1 MALTKKHNK
10 KPKRK
15 IEKTLKKGRIYIL
28 ATFNNTIINITA
40 TSTETDAIRLDDSF
54 NNTIINITDMQG
66 NSVCWGSSGAAGF
79 RGSRKSTPYA
89 AMSAI
94 SSVLKKARAMGLN
107 EAEVFIKG
115 PGTGREAALKMLRT
129 SGLRVPLIADVTPI
143 AHNGCRAKKRR
154 RG

>member
-1 MALTKKHNK
+1 MALTKKQNK
-10 KPKRK
+10 KSKRK

-28 ATFNNTIINITA
+28 AT
-40 TSTETDAIRLDDSF
+40 F

-94 SSVLKKARAMGLN
+94 SSVLKKARAVGLN

-115 PGTGREAALKMLRT
+115 PGTGREAALKILRT

-143 AHNGCRAKKRR
+143 AHNGCRPKKRR

>member
-1 MALTKKHNK
+1 MTLTKKQNK
-10 KPKRK
+10 KSKRK
-15 IEKTLKKGRIYIL
+15 IEKTLRKGRIYIL
-28 ATFNNTIINITA
+28 AT
-40 TSTETDAIRLDDSF
+40 F

>member
-1 MALTKKHNK
+1 MAITKNQK
-10 KPKRK
+10 KPQRRN

-28 ATFNNTIINITA
+28 ATFNNTIINV
-40 TSTETDAIRLDDSF
+40 TDL
-54 NNTIINITDMQG
+54 QG
-66 NSVCWGSSGAAGF
+66 NTVCWGSSGAAGF

-115 PGTGREAALKMLRT
+115 PGTGREAALKILRT

>member
-28 ATFNNTIINITA
+28 ATFNNTIINV
-40 TSTETDAIRLDDSF
+40 TDL
-54 NNTIINITDMQG
+54 QG
-66 NSVCWGSSGAAGF
+66 NSVCWGSSGTAGF

-89 AMSAI
+89 AISAI
-94 SSVLKKARAMGLN
+94 NSVLKKARAMGLN

>member
-1 MALTKKHNK
+1 MALTKKHK
-10 KPKRK
+10 KTQRRN

-28 ATFNNTIINITA
+28 ATFNNTIVNV
-40 TSTETDAIRLDDSF
+40 TDL
-54 NNTIINITDMQG
+54 QG
-66 NSVCWGSSGAAGF
+66 NTVCWGSSGAAGF

-89 AMSAI
+89 AMSAV

-115 PGTGREAALKMLRT
+115 PGTGREAALKILRT

>member
-1 MALTKKHNK
+1 MTLTKKQNK

-15 IEKTLKKGRIYIL
+15 IEKTLRKGRIYIL
-28 ATFNNTIINITA
+28 AT
-40 TSTETDAIRLDDSF
+40 F

-115 PGTGREAALKMLRT
+115 PGTGREAALKVLRT

>member
-1 MALTKKHNK
+1 MTLTKKHK
-10 KPKRK
+10 KTTKRK

-28 ATFNNTIINITA
+28 ATFNNTIINV
-40 TSTETDAIRLDDSF
+40 TDL
-54 NNTIINITDMQG
+54 QG
-66 NSVCWGSSGAAGF
+66 NAVCWGSSGTAGF

-115 PGTGREAALKMLRT
+115 PGTGREAALKILRT